1 MKKLIAIVG
10 PTASGKS
17 NVAIEL
23 AKQCNGE
30 IISADSAQVYKGLDI
45 GTAKVS
51 NSETQG
57 IKHYLIDIVGAE
69 TEYNVGEF
77 QKDAQ
82 NAIDEITAKGKMP
95 ILCGG
100 SGLYVNS
107 VINEGYD
114 LGLTQGDPKKRKEL
128 AALEKEHGQGY
139 LYGILAEKF
148 PNRAKKIHENDYQR
162 ILRGL
167 EMDADIDE
175 NYTVNRWSSPYDL
188 QIFGLQKE
196 RKLLYQ
202 GIDER
207 VDNMFELGLIEEVAA
222 ALSMGYNPKGNALMA
237 LGYKEILPLLY
248 GNAEVEEAKNTLKL
262 NTRHFAKRQLTWFRR
277 DPRIIWYDVGDFAN
291 IAEISF
297 AIFTKLKQDKFI
309 I

>member
-1 MKKLIAIVG
+1 
-10 PTASGKS
+10 
-17 NVAIEL
+17 
-23 AKQCNGE
+23 
-30 IISADSAQVYKGLDI
+30 
-45 GTAKVS
+45 
-51 NSETQG
+51 
-57 IKHYLIDIVGAE
+57 
-69 TEYNVGEF
+69 
-77 QKDAQ
+77 
-82 NAIDEITAKGKMP
+82 
-95 ILCGG
+95 
-100 SGLYVNS
+100 
-107 VINEGYD
+107 
-114 LGLTQGDPKKRKEL
+114 
-128 AALEKEHGQGY
+128 
-139 LYGILAEKF
+139 
-148 PNRAKKIHENDYQR
+148 
-162 ILRGL
+162 
-167 EMDADIDE
+167 
-175 NYTVNRWSSPYDL
+175 
-188 QIFGLQKE
+188 IFGLQKE